1 MKKVVQR
8 TFGNGM
14 TIQYESAKVKQIE
27 KPENLCYMDELHM
40 KNGDVWL
47 LTKANSG
54 EVELMLKTRK
64 TIKKNDVPTFLEGM
78 SFLKRAE
85 CFDLAS

>member
-1 MKKVVQR
+1 MKRV
-8 TFGNGM
+8 FGNGM
-14 TIQYESAKVKQIE
+14 TIQYEPAKIEQIE
-27 KPENLCYMDELHM
+27 KPKNLCYMDELHM

-47 LTKANSG
+47 LTKADSG
-54 EVELMLKTRK
+54 EIELMLKTRK
-64 TIKKNDVPTFLEGM
+64 TIKRNDVPSFLEEM